1 MEAPMS
7 DSVLQNA
14 ISRRDAALVEA
25 KRWDEFARMYCE
37 LQGIP
42 YQMKQPDPAPTSPLP
57 TQTESRFAEPLGQ
70 STPRASRANASN
82 LLAVTEEVAIAVLTQ
97 NGGPMPTSRLRPE
110 LEARGIAI
118 GGKDPNSTLSA
129 RLSRSTRL
137 YNNRADGWWLKE
149 KAGDD
154 APEKDASPASVQ
166 PSSTP
171 VEPGEEVAHDNIAT
185 NEDDDLL

>member
-1 MEAPMS
+1 MS

-14 ISRRDAALVEA
+14 ILRRDAALVEA

-37 LQGIP
+37 LQGVP
-42 YQMKQPDPAPTSPLP
+42 YQMQRRDPVLAGPLSTP
-57 TQTESRFAEPLGQ
+57 IEPKLAEPLDQ
-70 STPRASRANASN
+70 SKPRASRATTSN
-82 LLAVTEEVAIAVLTQ
+82 SLAATEEAAIVVLTQ
-97 NGGPMPTSRLRPE
+97 NGGPMPTNQLRPA

-171 VEPGEEVAHDNIAT
+171 VEPGEEVAHDNIVA
-185 NEDDDLL
+185 NKDDDLL